1 MEPCRTFPGFS
12 PINSPFEYAAI
23 FRVPGCKYF
32 HVKHVKVAPGKPGS
46 QFDTPH
52 GRLRLAPSSATF
64 VKCASLRVSSTMKL
78 SPEARQLVEE
88 KARLEGPKPQ
98 QEPAIPMKPQLL
110 RLVWPLLVVF
120 GLVFVVS
127 VFVVQQSPEKQAADE
142 NAKLHYEICKGRLKQ
157 AKELDV
163 LSDLNAKG
171 SSIKVTVG
179 PAFFTVPIDTQQE
192 FARTVNCFLVKG
204 AGRGV
209 SFDLIHWQT
218 GKKVASWKG
227 DRLDVD

>member
-1 MEPCRTFPGFS
+1 
-12 PINSPFEYAAI
+12 
-23 FRVPGCKYF
+23 
-32 HVKHVKVAPGKPGS
+32 
-46 QFDTPH
+46 
-52 GRLRLAPSSATF
+52 
-64 VKCASLRVSSTMKL
+64 MKL
-78 SPEARQLVEE
+78 SPEARKQVEE
-88 KARLEGPKPQ
+88 KARLEGRR
-98 QEPAIPMKPQLL
+98 
-110 RLVWPLLVVF
+110 RLMRPLLIVF

-127 VFVVQQSPEKQAADE
+127 LFVVRQSPEGHAPDE
-142 NAKLHYEICKGRLKQ
+142 KDAKLHYDICKGKLKQ

-192 FARTVNCFLVKG
+192 FARTVNCFFVKG

-218 GKKVASWKG
+218 GKKVASWNG

>member
-1 MEPCRTFPGFS
+1 MKRS
-12 PINSPFEYAAI
+12 P
-23 FRVPGCKYF
+23 K
-32 HVKHVKVAPGKPGS
+32 
-46 QFDTPH
+46 
-52 GRLRLAPSSATF
+52 
-64 VKCASLRVSSTMKL
+64 
-78 SPEARQLVEE
+78 ARKQVEE
-88 KARLEGPKPQ
+88 KARLEGR
-98 QEPAIPMKPQLL
+98 L
-110 RLVWPLLVVF
+110 RLVRKLLVVF

-127 VFVVQQSPEKQAADE
+127 VFVVQQSPEKQAPDE
-142 NAKLHYEICKGRLKQ
+142 KDAKLHYDICTGKLKQ

-192 FARTVNCFLVKG
+192 FARTVNCFFAKG

-218 GKKVASWKG
+218 GKKVASWNG

>member
-1 MEPCRTFPGFS
+1 MKLSREARKQVEAKS
-12 PINSPFEYAAI
+12 RLE
-23 FRVPGCKYF
+23 
-32 HVKHVKVAPGKPGS
+32 
-46 QFDTPH
+46 
-52 GRLRLAPSSATF
+52 GRLR
-64 VKCASLRVSSTMKL
+64 RV
-78 SPEARQLVEE
+78 R
-88 KARLEGPKPQ
+88 R
-98 QEPAIPMKPQLL
+98 
-110 RLVWPLLVVF
+110 LLVVF

-127 VFVVQQSPEKQAADE
+127 VVFAPQSPEKQAPDE
-142 NAKLHYEICKGRLKQ
+142 KDAKLHYDICTGKLKQ

-192 FARTVNCFLVKG
+192 FARTVNCFFAKG
-204 AGRGV
+204 ADRGV

-218 GKKVASWKG
+218 GKKVASWNG

>member
-1 MEPCRTFPGFS
+1 
-12 PINSPFEYAAI
+12 
-23 FRVPGCKYF
+23 
-32 HVKHVKVAPGKPGS
+32 
-46 QFDTPH
+46 
-52 GRLRLAPSSATF
+52 
-64 VKCASLRVSSTMKL
+64 
-78 SPEARQLVEE
+78 
-88 KARLEGPKPQ
+88 
-98 QEPAIPMKPQLL
+98 
-110 RLVWPLLVVF
+110 VF

-142 NAKLHYEICKGRLKQ
+142 STKLHYDICKGKLKQ

>member
-1 MEPCRTFPGFS
+1 
-12 PINSPFEYAAI
+12 
-23 FRVPGCKYF
+23 
-32 HVKHVKVAPGKPGS
+32 
-46 QFDTPH
+46 
-52 GRLRLAPSSATF
+52 
-64 VKCASLRVSSTMKL
+64 MKL
-78 SPEARQLVEE
+78 SPEARKQVEE
-88 KARLEGPKPQ
+88 KARLEGRR
-98 QEPAIPMKPQLL
+98 
-110 RLVWPLLVVF
+110 RLMRPLLIVF

-127 VFVVQQSPEKQAADE
+127 LIVVRQSPEGHAPDE
-142 NAKLHYEICKGRLKQ
+142 KDAKLHYDICKGKLKQ

-171 SSIKVTVG
+171 SRIKVTVG

-192 FARTVNCFLVKG
+192 FARTVNCFFVKG

-218 GKKVASWKG
+218 GKKVASWNG